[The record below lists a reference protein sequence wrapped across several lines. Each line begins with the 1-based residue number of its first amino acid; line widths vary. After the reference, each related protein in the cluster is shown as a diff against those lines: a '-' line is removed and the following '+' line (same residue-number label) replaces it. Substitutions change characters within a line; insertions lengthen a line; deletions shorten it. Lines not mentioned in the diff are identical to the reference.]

1 MANTNAHNAK
11 ILCDYIIAEQDEI
24 NIKESTKEGKI
35 KSLVWLAAYLKN
47 KAFDEITKYDIMQY
61 LNSLKRPVL
70 DDPTHKSIGTYNTRQ
85 MIFLKFF
92 RWLYNPDEPDHKKR
106 ITPTCMSG
114 VKRLSRREKS
124 PYKPSDLWTN
134 DEHAIFL
141 KYCPTKRDRAYHAMA
156 SDMSARPHEILNL
169 KIKDISFKLAEE
181 GAQYAEVLVSGKTK
195 SRTLPLIFSIP
206 YIKDWLQ
213 DHPFSNN
220 PETWLFVSLGKKNS
234 AAKLTHDALLK
245 HYKEQIRDRHFPKL
259 LKHLIIAAT
268 PFFAKLIASDTIF
281 LLAIIAY
288 TTIFCYFIVAKG
300 TDSHVVRN
308 TLQQNTKLA
317 MKCLNLIMR
326 QKLIFI

>member
-1 MANTNAHNAK
+1 MTDTNADNAK

-35 KSLVWLAAYLKN
+35 KSLVWLADYLKN
-47 KAFDEITKYDIMQY
+47 KPFRDITKYDIMQY
-61 LNSLKRPVL
+61 LNNLKRTVL
-70 DDPTHKSIGTYNTRQ
+70 DDPTHKSIGTYNSRQ

-114 VKRLSRREKS
+114 VKRLSRQEKS

-220 PETWLFVSLGKKNS
+220 PETWLFVSLSKKNS

-245 HYKEQIRDRHFPKL
+245 HYKERIRDSHFPKL
-259 LKHLIIAAT
+259 LKDDNIPESDKAFIRSILTKPWSLYVFRHGALTQKSQILCIDGFYRLGNTFPICPLLINLLTQCA
-268 PFFAKLIASDTIF
+268 IF
-281 LLAIIAY
+281 
-288 TTIFCYFIVAKG
+288 G
-300 TDSHVVRN
+300 GR
-308 TLQQNTKLA
+308 
-317 MKCLNLIMR
+317 
-326 QKLIFI
+326 